1 MKRFIECCCTS
12 LFEAMQAQEGGASRV
27 ELCTNLN
34 VGGVTPPLSLIE
46 QVVDALSIPVNILIR
61 AREGNFVYSTQ
72 EIDIMSKQI
81 DNIQNSKVGEKVN
94 GFVIGALNKD
104 GSIDIQGVKSII
116 SIIDKKKKITFH
128 RAFDHAINP
137 LESLEDIISLGC
149 DRLLTSGQK
158 NTAFEGREL
167 ISLLIKESKGKITIM
182 PGCGVRVNNITQIE
196 QDTQASE
203 FHSSAHG
210 NNGQTDKNIVRLLT
224 TV

>member
-12 LFEAMQAQEGGASRV
+12 LFEAMQAQEGGASRI
-27 ELCTNLN
+27 ELCSRLE
-34 VGGVTPPLSLIE
+34 VGGLTPPISLIE
-46 QVVDALSIPVNILIR
+46 DVVKEIDIPINILIR
-61 AREGNFVYSTQ
+61 IREGNFVYTSD
-72 EIDIMSKQI
+72 EIMVMR
-81 DNIQNSKVGEKVN
+81 NSIESIVSSHIGEKIN
-94 GFVIGALNKD
+94 GFVVGALRDD
-104 GSIDIQGVKSII
+104 GSIDTQGVDKLI
-116 SIIDKKKKITFH
+116 SPILHIKNITFH
-128 RAFDHAINP
+128 RAFDQAVNP
-137 LESLEDIISLGC
+137 IKSLEDIISLGC

-210 NNGQTDKNIVRLLT
+210 NNGQTDKNIVKLLT